1 LPLAFV
7 LNIGPLAL
15 PDLHLLS
22 LVQTQQ
28 DVLPQL
34 PCVNLLHDVSKAAPD
49 LLWQNA
55 LAVSLI
61 KGMVGI
67 SKLSDKFK

>member
-1 LPLAFV
+1 V
-7 LNIGPLAL
+7 LNVGPFAF
-15 PDLHLLS
+15 PDLHLLL

-34 PCVNLLHDVSKAAPD
+34 PCVRLLHAFSKLAPD

-55 LAVSLI
+55 SAMSVINGTFLN
-61 KGMVGI
+61 
-67 SKLSDKFK
+67 